1 MRLKCRIPNFK
12 LVTLYHIKTKI
23 QIEITNDQA
32 RRALAILSQGKY
44 SEVADVISAI
54 VLGLKN
60 KVKGKDDE
68 D

>member
-1 MRLKCRIPNFK
+1 MD
-12 LVTLYHIKTKI
+12 KTKI

-54 VLGLKN
+54 VLGLK

>member
-1 MRLKCRIPNFK
+1 MEKN
-12 LVTLYHIKTKI
+12 KI

-32 RRALAILSQGKY
+32 RRALAVLSQGKY

-68 D
+68 DQWSQLRNKT

>member
-1 MRLKCRIPNFK
+1 MD
-12 LVTLYHIKTKI
+12 KTKI

-32 RRALAILSQGKY
+32 RRA
-44 SEVADVISAI
+44 SEVADIISAI

>member
-1 MRLKCRIPNFK
+1 MEKN
-12 LVTLYHIKTKI
+12 KI

-32 RRALAILSQGKY
+32 RRALAVLSQGKY